1 MGLEFLLRLIYNN
14 KEGFEAW
21 AYYLKQPL
29 GPQYAAFIK
38 LGWLA
43 LMAAH
48 MVGKSWLLQ
57 VRGAAVLTSCL
68 DEAATLNHNSVRSM
82 CHLMCFL
89 PGRSL
94 FLSFFFNS
102 THTHSINAAHLTRAV
117 ITDLMQSSSWDCQC
131 GFSLFSCLFQ
141 VTICSLANKT
151 PIHVTRNL
159 QIRAW
164 TSQ

>member
-1 MGLEFLLRLIYNN
+1 MGLEFLLQLIYNN

-21 AYYLKQPL
+21 AYYSKQPL

-102 THTHSINAAHLTRAV
+102 THTQHKC
-117 ITDLMQSSSWDCQC
+117 SSFDKSYHYRSHAKQFLRLSVW
-131 GFSLFSCLFQ
+131 FQ
-141 VTICSLANKT
+141 FVFLLISGYY
-151 PIHVTRNL
+151 L
-159 QIRAW
+159 QL
-164 TSQ
+164 SK